1 MDSKT
6 KCQLDENYRAT
17 SPNFEANRPELDGKD
32 SMSKTLKQNNNT
44 GLYMTWDMYLFQV
57 VGFEIRVQDVVYN
70 CCIS

>member
-32 SMSKTLKQNNNT
+32 SMSKTLRQNNNT
-44 GLYMTWDMYLFQV
+44 GLYMT
-57 VGFEIRVQDVVYN
+57 
-70 CCIS
+70 